1 MRLNMELAIEES
13 RVEAIKVEIT
23 NGTMSKGAGI
33 RECFANGMDV
43 REISK
48 GLDIKYNHVYN
59 VVKNEVLVNGLEVV
73 ETGRN
78 NENSKKNQIL
88 KLLAEGKNITQ
99 VATEMRCLYNYVWQ
113 VAKGAGYTKKQ
124 QELIQPVVE
133 AEPEVAPKASHK
145 NSKKEV
151 KTA

>member
-1 MRLNMELAIEES
+1 MRLNMELSIEET
-13 RVEAIKVEIT
+13 RVGAIKEEIT
-23 NGTMSKGAGI
+23 AGTMSKGAGI

-73 ETGRN
+73 ETDRN

-124 QELIQPVVE
+124 QEEVQQVVE
-133 AEPEVAPKASHK
+133 ADPKASHK
-145 NSKKEV
+145 NSKKGV